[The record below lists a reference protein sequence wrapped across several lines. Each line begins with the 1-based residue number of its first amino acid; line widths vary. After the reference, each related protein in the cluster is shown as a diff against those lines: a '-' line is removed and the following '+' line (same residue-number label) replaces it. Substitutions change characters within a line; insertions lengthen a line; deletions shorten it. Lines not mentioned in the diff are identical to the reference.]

1 MNPGLIPL
9 PRVYVK
15 ALLAQCG
22 GLVLAIALALG
33 GDLLEWFERVHI
45 PPIWGI
51 ILLQMFSAAALTA
64 LLRCPRWWVL
74 INFLFAPLLLLAVRL
89 RLPPWIWL
97 VAFAVL
103 YLIYWNSFR
112 TQVPLFLTN
121 RRTVAAV
128 AALLPPGPTRVLDLG
143 SGTGSFVVALARL
156 RPDLSITGIEN
167 APLPYFLSWLRT
179 RKFPAA
185 NMRRGN
191 FFAIPWS
198 DYDLVYAFLSP
209 APMAQVWDKARLEMK
224 PGSLLVSN
232 SFAIPER
239 APGRIIEVEDRRQTH
254 LLVFAL
260 PAADN

>member
-15 ALLAQCG
+15 ALLAQG
-22 GLVLAIALALG
+22 GALVLVIALVVG
-33 GDLLEWFERVHI
+33 FDLLEWFTRLRI
-45 PPIWGI
+45 PPIQGVV
-51 ILLQMFSAAALTA
+51 LLQMFSAAALTA
-64 LLRCPRWWVL
+64 LLRCPRWWVV
-74 INFLFAPLLLLAVRL
+74 INFLFAPLLLIAVRL

-128 AALLPPGPTRVLDLG
+128 AGLLPPGPARVLDLG
-143 SGTGSFVVALARL
+143 SGTGAFVAALAEL
-156 RPDLSITGIEN
+156 RPDLTVTGIEN
-167 APLPYFLSWLRT
+167 APLPYLFSWLRT

-185 NMRRGN
+185 SVRRGN
-191 FFAIPWS
+191 FFAAPWS
-198 DYDLVYAFLSP
+198 DYDLIYAFLSP
-209 APMAQVWDKARLEMK
+209 APMPQVWDKARREMK

-239 APGRIIEVEDRRQTH
+239 APERIVEVEDRRQTR
-254 LLVFAL
+254 LLVFVL
-260 PAADN
+260 SAAD